1 MNRLKEAMLKGGVIT
16 GLAGLALLGGC
27 VQGPPPAEA
36 ILEVEVPSSWGTGSG
51 EGLEPQA
58 WVRAFGDSQLDALV
72 NEAVDS
78 NFQLQ
83 AGVARLEQAMA
94 IARIEGAERLPSVSL
109 TGGAQRSMSN
119 NLSDPPIRFR
129 SDRFDINAVANWEF
143 DLWGRVRAQA
153 LAGGADAAAAESDFR
168 ALRLSIA
175 TRVAQAWFAAIEA
188 RQQEALAMETL
199 TSFEANLTTV
209 EERFKRGLSPALD
222 LRLTRANVAGA
233 RSTYNLRKRL
243 ADTAVR
249 QLEVLLG
256 RYPSGTL
263 AVAEA
268 LPELEG
274 IVPAGVPSDLLLRRP
289 DLLSAEQ
296 RVAAADYRFAES
308 KKALLPSISLTARYG
323 RASADLEDIL
333 KDSFDVWS
341 LAGNLTAPL
350 FQGGRLRANVDRS
363 EAALAE
369 SIANYQNTALTAF
382 REVESALVGE
392 ELLREQLAAVE
403 TSAEESVGAQELAE
417 ERYERG
423 LVDII
428 TVLESQRRAFT
439 ARSNMLSVKND
450 LLQNRLALYL
460 ALGGDY

>member
-1 MNRLKEAMLKGGVIT
+1 MLKGGQIIW
-16 GLAGLALLGGC
+16 LAGVALLGGC
-27 VQGPPPAEA
+27 VQAPPPPED
-36 ILEVEVPSSWGTGSG
+36 ILEVAVPDSWGTGSG
-51 EGLEPQA
+51 EGLEPQG
-58 WVRAFGDSQLDALV
+58 WVRAFGDPQLEALV
-72 NEAVDS
+72 DEAVNG

-83 AGVARLEQAMA
+83 AGMARLEQAMA
-94 IARIEGAERLPSVSL
+94 LARIEGADRLPGVSI

-119 NLSDPPIRFR
+119 NLSDPPVRFR
-129 SDRFDINAVANWEF
+129 SERYDVGAVASWEL
-143 DLWGRVRAQA
+143 DLWGRVRTQA
-153 LAGGADAAAAESDFR
+153 LAGNADAAAAESDYR

-175 TRVAQAWFAAIEA
+175 SRVAQAWFSAIEA

-222 LRLTRANVAGA
+222 LRLTRANVAAA

-256 RYPSGTL
+256 RYPANELS
-263 AVAEA
+263 VADQ

-274 IVPAGVPSDLLLRRP
+274 FVPAGVPSDLLLRRP
-289 DLLSAEQ
+289 DMLSAEQ

-308 KKALLPSISLTARYG
+308 RKALLPSISLTARYG
-323 RASADLEDIL
+323 RASADLDNIL

-341 LAGNLTAPL
+341 LAGNIAAPL

-363 EAALAE
+363 EARLAEALAG
-369 SIANYQNTALTAF
+369 YQDTALTAF

-392 ELLREQLAAVE
+392 ELIREQLLAVQ

>member
-1 MNRLKEAMLKGGVIT
+1 M
-16 GLAGLALLGGC
+16 AGLALLGGC
-27 VQGPPPAEA
+27 VQPPQAAEDILDVDVPAA
-36 ILEVEVPSSWGTGSG
+36 WGTGSG
-51 EGLEPQA
+51 EGLEPQG
-58 WVRAFGDSQLDALV
+58 WVRAFGDPALEALI
-72 NEAVDS
+72 NEAVS
-78 NFQLQ
+78 ANFQLQ
-83 AGVARLEQAMA
+83 AGLARLEQAMTL
-94 IARIEGAERLPSVSL
+94 ARIEGADRLPSVSV
-109 TGGAQRSMSN
+109 TGGAQRAMSN
-119 NLSDPPIRFR
+119 NLSDPPVRFR
-129 SDRFDINAVANWEF
+129 SDRFDVGAVASWEL

-153 LAGGADAAAAESDFR
+153 LAGNADAAAAESDYR
-168 ALRLSIA
+168 ALRLSLA
-175 TRVAQAWFAAIEA
+175 TRVAQAWFSAIEA

-222 LRLTRANVAGA
+222 LRLTRANVAAA

-256 RYPSGTL
+256 RYPANKL
-263 AVAEA
+263 EVVDE
-268 LPELEG
+268 LPELQGE
-274 IVPAGVPSDLLLRRP
+274 VPAGVPSDLLLRRP
-289 DLLSAEQ
+289 DMLSAEQ
-296 RVAAADYRFAES
+296 RVAAADYRFSES

-323 RASADLEDIL
+323 RASADLENIL
-333 KDSFDVWS
+333 EDSFDVWS
-341 LAGNLTAPL
+341 LAGNLAAPL

-363 EAALAE
+363 EARLAE
-369 SIANYQNTALTAF
+369 SLANYQETALTAF

-392 ELLREQLAAVE
+392 ELIREQLLAVQ